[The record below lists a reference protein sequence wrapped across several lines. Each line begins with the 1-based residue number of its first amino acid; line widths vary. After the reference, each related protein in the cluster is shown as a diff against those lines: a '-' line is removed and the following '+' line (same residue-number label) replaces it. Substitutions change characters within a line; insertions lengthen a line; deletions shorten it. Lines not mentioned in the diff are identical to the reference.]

1 MNVFSDNKD
10 CVFIRRK
17 GRQFNLS
24 LFRLFFFFLS
34 ISCLAPSIGWP
45 NIWASVCFDSAQI
58 SKGDQMDLKTVSLL
72 SLESPL
78 EIR

>member
-1 MNVFSDNKD
+1 MFS
-10 CVFIRRK
+10 VTIRTVSLSEEK
-17 GRQFNLS
+17 AGNLICPF
-24 LFRLFFFFLS
+24 LGFFFFFLS